1 MEESKE
7 TINYK
12 IDNKPRLLKADEIE
26 CRVGTINA
34 KGCSLLLYKDARV
47 DMKILDE
54 TYGVGNWQRTHEVI
68 NGNLFCTIEVWNDRI
83 SQWVKKQ
90 DVGTESY
97 TEKEK
102 GEASDSFKRAG
113 FNVGIGREL
122 YTSPFIWIMPK
133 AEMKPYNTKDIDGNE
148 ASEFYAYKK
157 DGYNKNVYTKKT
169 VFIPVNGW
177 EYDKTKYSL
186 YDYLKVLNPISVF
199 YKKMKLQINDL
210 HVFDGIDFI
219 FFGKNG
225 YFKMN
230 TSNITE
236 RDWTKYIRMIKALE
250 ENEAIDDSDES
261 DNSAD
266 GIATSIIDKIE
277 TNNGIKI
284 HSLTGEILSD
294 EDRQEMMDDLDE
306 RIDDSE
312 ELKTEFADRF

>member
-157 DGYNKNVYTKKT
+157 DGYSKNVYTTKT
-169 VFIPVNGW
+169 VFEVTEID
-177 EYDKTKYSL
+177 YDDKGTINKLTIKDHKGNVRFSL
-186 YDYLKVLNPISVF
+186 VPEKEQKEIIKLMQQMKELLEQTNTDRDKF
-199 YKKMKLQINDL
+199 YKCYKVTSDGEMTLEKVRDGVEKLKQK
-210 HVFDGIDFI
+210 V
-219 FFGKNG
+219 
-225 YFKMN
+225 
-230 TSNITE
+230 
-236 RDWTKYIRMIKALE
+236 
-250 ENEAIDDSDES
+250 
-261 DNSAD
+261 
-266 GIATSIIDKIE
+266 
-277 TNNGIKI
+277 
-284 HSLTGEILSD
+284 GE
-294 EDRQEMMDDLDE
+294 
-306 RIDDSE
+306 
-312 ELKTEFADRF
+312 

>member
-148 ASEFYAYKK
+148 ANEFYAYKK
-157 DGYNKNVYTKKT
+157 DGYNKNVYTTKT
-169 VFIPVNGW
+169 VFEVTEIDYDDNGTINKLTIKDHKGNVRFSLVP
-177 EYDKTKYSL
+177 EKEQKEIIKLMQQMKELLEQTNTDRDK
-186 YDYLKVLNPISVF
+186 F
-199 YKKMKLQINDL
+199 YKYYKVTSDGEMTLEQLRDGVEKLKQK
-210 HVFDGIDFI
+210 V
-219 FFGKNG
+219 
-225 YFKMN
+225 
-230 TSNITE
+230 
-236 RDWTKYIRMIKALE
+236 
-250 ENEAIDDSDES
+250 
-261 DNSAD
+261 
-266 GIATSIIDKIE
+266 
-277 TNNGIKI
+277 
-284 HSLTGEILSD
+284 GE
-294 EDRQEMMDDLDE
+294 
-306 RIDDSE
+306 
-312 ELKTEFADRF
+312 

>member
-12 IDNKPRLLKADEIE
+12 IDNKPRTLKADEIE

-148 ASEFYAYKK
+148 ANEFYAYKK
-157 DGYNKNVYTKKT
+157 DGYNKNVYTTKT
-169 VFIPVNGW
+169 VFEVTEID
-177 EYDKTKYSL
+177 YDDKGTINKLTIKDHKGNVRFSL
-186 YDYLKVLNPISVF
+186 VPEKEQKEIIKLMQQMKELLEQTNTDRDKF
-199 YKKMKLQINDL
+199 YKYYKVTSDGEMTLEQLRDGVEKLKQK
-210 HVFDGIDFI
+210 V
-219 FFGKNG
+219 
-225 YFKMN
+225 
-230 TSNITE
+230 
-236 RDWTKYIRMIKALE
+236 
-250 ENEAIDDSDES
+250 
-261 DNSAD
+261 
-266 GIATSIIDKIE
+266 
-277 TNNGIKI
+277 
-284 HSLTGEILSD
+284 GE
-294 EDRQEMMDDLDE
+294 
-306 RIDDSE
+306 
-312 ELKTEFADRF
+312 